1 MNVRIGFARRALPQL
16 VLAVI
21 SPFIVAVVLRQ
32 IDTLLPS
39 LVVAVA
45 FAIVVYNLV
54 RAAGLAHA
62 FFRTNLRA
70 AYEFMQTRV
79 AQKLNGVVVKE
90 IFLDEGMKVYWC
102 AVLFQGYPIFSR
114 VELPKGTRLR
124 EWADR
129 PETII
134 LPYQALAMKELSR
147 YFERAVP
154 V

>member
-1 MNVRIGFARRALPQL
+1 MNVRISFARQALPQL

-21 SPFIVAVVLRQ
+21 SPFIVAVVIRQ
-32 IDTLLPS
+32 IDTPPPFPII
-39 LVVAVA
+39 AVA

-54 RAAGLAHA
+54 RAAGLAYA

-70 AYEFMQTRV
+70 AYEITQTRV
-79 AQKLNGVVVKE
+79 AQRLNGVVVKE
-90 IFLDEGMKVYWC
+90 ISLAEGMQVYRR
-102 AVLFQGYPIFSR
+102 AVFFQGYLIFSR
-114 VELPKGTRLR
+114 VELPKGARLR

-147 YFERAVP
+147 YIERAVP